1 MVVRMVTRVDLT
13 LKTFTVFELNDGR
26 LRVWTFEIYFVW
38 GVMKYQKETQ
48 VPDQRM
54 SVGETRE
61 CSNKKW
67 WGSSPPS

>member
-1 MVVRMVTRVDLT
+1 MVARVYLT
-13 LKTFTVFELNDGR
+13 LKMFTVFELNDGR
-26 LRVWTFEIYFVW
+26 LRVWTFEIYFGW

-54 SVGETRE
+54 SAGETRE
-61 CSNKKW
+61 YSNKKW